1 MIEFRCRCI
10 REDVLAKIINK
21 MKKTDKLSKWLTET
35 ITGGKKPK
43 VGFSKKK
50 PASAINKTK
59 IKNHKPR
66 PAKSGFKKQ
75 APRKAPASNKPI
87 HKNVTR
93 VIPVGGL
100 EEVGKNTTI
109 IEHGKDIVVVDMGF
123 EFPEDELFGVDYVVP
138 DVQYLVQRKDR
149 IRGIVITHGHLDHI
163 GALPYVLAEL
173 GNPVVYSAKLT
184 IGLIQK
190 HLEKNGYKGAR
201 LKVIDPDRTY
211 EFGSISVDFF
221 RVNHSIPDSFGLH
234 IKTPEGN
241 LVHTGD
247 FKFDFTPADG
257 VEADI
262 GKISK
267 IGRGG
272 VDLLLSDSTNATE
285 PGHTM
290 SEQVVAESLE
300 RTIADANGRII
311 IACFSSLIG
320 RIQNI
325 VDFAMKHNRHV
336 FLSGRSIET
345 NVAVALELGYIK
357 APKDLFRSVKQVKNY
372 PDHKIL
378 ILTTGSQGEPMA
390 ALSRMAA
397 GAHSQVKIRG
407 GDTVVV
413 SASPIIGNEK
423 AVAFLVDG
431 LARLG
436 AHIVHNGIMDVHT
449 TGHGKQ
455 EDLKMMMSLV
465 KPRYLIPV
473 HGNYYMRKAHAG
485 LAPQAGIASE
495 NTFLVDNG
503 GVIELRKG
511 KVSVSLEQ
519 VEVRHVVID
528 GMSKGDVESHVLKER
543 ESMAQGGFVQVVLRA
558 KRGRIVGSPL
568 VEFHGFVYQKEA
580 EKVLRGLEKHVS
592 GSVKTLL
599 KKNPNACGTDFENF
613 VRSDVSGYIRK
624 KMDRR
629 PLVSVLVVTV

>member
-1 MIEFRCRCI
+1 MIQFRCRCI

-21 MKKTDKLSKWLTET
+21 MKKSDKLSKWLTET

-50 PASAINKTK
+50 VAKKTK
-59 IKNHKPR
+59 KGKPAKAR
-66 PAKSGFKKQ
+66 PAKKQ
-75 APRKAPASNKPI
+75 PKRAAKKAPASKKPI

-93 VIPVGGL
+93 IIPVGGL

-138 DVQYLVQRKDR
+138 DVQYLVERKDR

-173 GNPVVYSAKLT
+173 GNPVIYSAKLT

-211 EFGSISVDFF
+211 EFGSISVDWF

-234 IKTPEGN
+234 IKTPEGS

-257 VEADI
+257 IEADI
-262 GKISK
+262 GKITK
-267 IGRGG
+267 IGRSG
-272 VDLLLSDSTNATE
+272 VDLMLSDSTNATE

-300 RTIADANGRII
+300 KTIADADGRII

-320 RIQNI
+320 RIQNM
-325 VDFAMKHNRHV
+325 VDFAVKHNRHV

-345 NVAVALELGYIK
+345 NVAIARELGYIK
-357 APKDLFRSVKQVKNY
+357 APKELFRSVKQVKNY

-397 GAHSQVKIRG
+397 GAHSQVKIRK

-431 LARLG
+431 LCRLG
-436 AHIVHNGIMDVHT
+436 ADIVHNGIMDVHT

-465 KPRYLIPV
+465 RPKCLAPF
-473 HGNYYMRKAHAG
+473 HGNYYMRKAHAQ
-485 LAPQAGIASE
+485 LAPQAGIPLE
-495 NTFLVDNG
+495 NTLIVDNG

-511 KVSVSLEQ
+511 EASISDKKI
-519 VEVRHVVID
+519 EVRHVAID
-528 GMSKGDVESHVLKER
+528 GTSKGDVESHVLKER
-543 ESMAQGGFVQVVLRA
+543 ESMAQGGFVQVVLRY
-558 KRGRIVGSPL
+558 KKGRIVGSPQ
-568 VEFHGFVYQKEA
+568 VSFHGFVYQSESA
-580 EKVLRGLEKHVS
+580 KVLKGLEKHVLS
-592 GSVKTLL
+592 SIKALL
-599 KKNPNACGTDFENF
+599 KKNPKACAADYKNF
-613 VRSDVSGYIRK
+613 VRSDVSGYIRR

-629 PLVSVLVVTV
+629 PLVSVLVLDV